1 MTTMK
6 GPLEHVRVLDL
17 TIARAGPMAVRLLA
31 DWGADVIKIEPP
43 PRKDAQGNSVTGG
56 RRGPDEQNLHRNK
69 RSLAIDLKHKDGKA
83 LFHRLAKDADV
94 VVENFRSSVKYRL
107 GVDYETLKAINPRLI
122 YASISGFGQDGPD
135 SQRPGVDQIIQGM
148 SGLMSITGEPSQ
160 GPMRVGI
167 AISDTSAG
175 MFLGQGILL
184 ALLHRERTGHGQW
197 VHTSLLEAMM
207 SKLDFQGARYTM
219 SGEEPTQQGN
229 DHPTQVPMGM
239 FEAKNGYVNIA
250 AFGGQMWQR
259 FCQALN
265 ATSLFDHPDYQS
277 VGSRTRHRDQ
287 IKADMNA
294 ITAQY
299 SVADLVQRLNE
310 AGVPCGP
317 INTVKEA
324 FENPQVKHLG
334 MSVPVSH
341 QTLGE
346 INLVRSPINLSD
358 FPHPAKLSRGA
369 PDPGADGDEVLAE
382 LGFSLEE
389 IAALQRDEVIR

>member
-1 MTTMK
+1 MK
-6 GPLEHVRVLDL
+6 GPLEHIRVLDL

-43 PRKDAQGNSVTGG
+43 PRRDAQGNSVTGG

-69 RSLAIDLKHKDGKA
+69 RSLAIDLKHTDGKA

-107 GVDYETLKAINPRLI
+107 GVDYNTLKDINPGLV

-135 SQRPGVDQIIQGM
+135 SERPGVDQIVQGM
-148 SGLMSITGEPSQ
+148 SGLMSITGEPGQ

-184 ALLHRERTGHGQW
+184 ALLHRERTGEGQW

-239 FEAKNGYVNIA
+239 FNAKDGHVNIA

-259 FCQALN
+259 FCDALN
-265 ATSLFDHPDYQS
+265 ATALLQHPDYQS
-277 VGSRTRHRDQ
+277 IGSRTRHRDQ

-294 ITAQY
+294 ITETF
-299 SVADLVQRLNE
+299 SVAELVQRLNE

-317 INTVKEA
+317 INTIKEA
-324 FENPQVKHLG
+324 FENPQVRHLG
-334 MSVPVSH
+334 MAVPAPH
-341 QTLGE
+341 EEMGDL
-346 INLVRSPINLSD
+346 NLVRSPINLSS
-358 FPHPAKLSRGA
+358 FPHPASLSRAA
-369 PDPGADGDEVLAE
+369 PDTGADGEDILLG
-382 LGFSLEE
+382 LGFATDE
-389 IAALQRDEVIR
+389 IAVLQKSGVIG

>member
-1 MTTMK
+1 MK
-6 GPLEHVRVLDL
+6 GPLEHIRVLDL

-43 PRKDAQGNSVTGG
+43 PRRDAQGNSVTGG

-69 RSLAIDLKHKDGKA
+69 RSLAIDLKHTDGKA

-107 GVDYETLKAINPRLI
+107 GVDYNTLKDINPGLV

-135 SQRPGVDQIIQGM
+135 SERPGVDQIVQGM
-148 SGLMSITGEPSQ
+148 SGLMSITGEPGQ

-184 ALLHRERTGHGQW
+184 ALLHRERTGEGQW

-239 FEAKNGYVNIA
+239 FNAKDGHVNIA

-259 FCQALN
+259 FCDALN
-265 ATSLFDHPDYQS
+265 ATALLQHPDYQS
-277 VGSRTRHRDQ
+277 IGSRTRHRDQ

-294 ITAQY
+294 ITETF
-299 SVADLVQRLNE
+299 SVAELVQRLNE

-317 INTVKEA
+317 INTIKEA
-324 FENPQVKHLG
+324 FENPQVRHLG
-334 MSVPVSH
+334 MAVPAPH
-341 QTLGE
+341 EEMGDL
-346 INLVRSPINLSD
+346 NLVRSPINLSS
-358 FPHPAKLSRGA
+358 FPHPASLSRAA
-369 PDPGADGDEVLAE
+369 PDTGADGEDILLG
-382 LGFSLEE
+382 LGFATDE
-389 IAALQRDEVIR
+389 ISVLQKSGVIG